1 MASTNNRFKI
11 ELPDGWE
18 DQTIHYFMGPDE
30 SGLQHS
36 LSLQVDPQP
45 NTDDLGEYARERID
59 QALESIPGAEVLKEE
74 EKQLP
79 NGALAYEVV
88 YKWAPS
94 EDKVVFQKL
103 VFVKHGKT
111 MYNFNG
117 TFTKKTIKT
126 IGVEVDRMIAA
137 FVPGSEL

>member
-11 ELPDGWE
+11 EFPDGWE

-30 SGLQHS
+30 SGLQHT
-36 LSLQVDPQP
+36 LSLQVDTQP
-45 NTDDLGEYARERID
+45 NTDELEEYARERLD
-59 QALESIPGAEVLKEE
+59 QVLESMPGAEVLKEE
-74 EKQLP
+74 ETQLP
-79 NGALAYEVV
+79 NGAPMYEVV

-94 EDKVVFQKL
+94 EDKVVFHKL
-103 VFVKHGKT
+103 VFVQHGKT

-126 IGVEVDRMIAA
+126 LGVEVDRMIQA

>member
-11 ELPDGWE
+11 ELPDDWE
-18 DQTIHYFMGPDE
+18 DQTIHYFMGPEE
-30 SGLQHS
+30 SGLQHT
-36 LSLQVDPQP
+36 LSLQVDTQP
-45 NTDDLGEYARERID
+45 NTDDLEEYARQRIE
-59 QALESIPGAEVLKEE
+59 QALESIPAAEALKEE
-74 EKQLP
+74 ERQLP
-79 NGALAYEVV
+79 NGASAYEVV

-103 VFVKHGKT
+103 VFVQHGKI

-126 IGVEVDRMIAA
+126 LGVEVDRMIQA

>member
-18 DQTIHYFMGPDE
+18 DQTVHYFMGPEE

-36 LSLQVDPQP
+36 LSLQVDTQP
-45 NTDDLGEYARERID
+45 DTDELADYARERIA
-59 QALESIPGAEVLKEE
+59 QVLESIPGVEILKED

-79 NGALAYEVV
+79 GGVPAYEAV

-94 EDKVVFQKL
+94 EDKVVFQKM
-103 VFVKHGKT
+103 VFVKHNDV
-111 MYNFNG
+111 MYNFNA

-126 IGVEVDRMIAA
+126 LGVEVDRMIAE
-137 FVPGSEL
+137 FIPG

>member
-11 ELPDGWE
+11 DLPDGWD
-18 DQTIHYFMGPDE
+18 DQTIHYFMGPEE
-30 SGLQHS
+30 SGQQHS
-36 LSLQVDPQP
+36 LSLQVDTHP
-45 NTDDLGEYARERID
+45 NSDELEEYARDRVD
-59 QALESIPGAEVLKEE
+59 QVLESIPGAEVLKEE

-79 NGALAYEVV
+79 NGASAYEVV
-88 YKWAPS
+88 YKWVPS
-94 EDKVVFQKL
+94 ENKVVFQKM
-103 VFVKHGKT
+103 VFVQHGKT

-126 IGVEVDRMIAA
+126 LGVEVDRMIAA

>member
-1 MASTNNRFKI
+1 MAASNNGFKI
-11 ELPDGWE
+11 DLPDGWE
-18 DQTIHYFMGPDE
+18 DQTIHYFMGPEE
-30 SGLQHS
+30 SGLQHI
-36 LSLQVDPQP
+36 LSLQVDTQP
-45 NTDDLGEYARERID
+45 SSNDLEEYARDRVE
-59 QALESIPGAEVLKEE
+59 QMLESIPDAEVLKEE

-79 NGALAYEVV
+79 SGAQAYEVV

-103 VFVKHGKT
+103 VFVQHSKT

-126 IGVEVDRMIAA
+126 LGVEVDRMIQA
-137 FVPGSEL
+137 FIPGSEL